1 MTMILA
7 IAAIGIM
14 TFVMLDISALEGIK
28 AQPIFPGLQPAKSP
42 QITGSKW

>member
-1 MTMILA
+1 MILA
-7 IAAIGIM
+7 IAVISIM
-14 TFVMLDISALEGIK
+14 IFVMLHISILQGIK